1 MGSGY
6 FAPII
11 SCGERVPEKPGS
23 RPKQELFHRNLYGEA
38 SRAPKDRGDHE
49 ARERNRRSQDQ
60 LATNHAH
67 LLRLTRDP

>member
-1 MGSGY
+1 MKE
-6 FAPII
+6 FLK
-11 SCGERVPEKPGS
+11 KPGR

-49 ARERNRRSQDQ
+49 AREWNRRSQGQ